1 MKSTAYDNTTAYDNI
16 SDEELGAKIRK
27 SHQRH
32 LENVKAHSAIWQKEG
47 QAYRNVRENLK
58 ISQSEISENIGACVA
73 VVSKFEQGKYVR
85 SRNLVTHAYN
95 LAMEHIQNERN
106 AIMEGA
112 KKNGT
117 D

>member
-1 MKSTAYDNTTAYDNI
+1 MKINAYANI
-16 SDEELGAKIRK
+16 SNEALGAMIKR
-27 SHQRH
+27 SCLRH
-32 LENVKAHSAIWQKEG
+32 FEYVQAHLAVWQKEG
-47 QAYRNVRENLK
+47 QEYRNIRENLK
-58 ISQSEISENIGACVA
+58 ITQKEISENIGACVA
-73 VVSKFEQGKYVR
+73 VISKFKRGKYVR
-85 SRNLVTHAYN
+85 SRNLVTHAYT